1 MTLRRE
7 QNRHEQACVRGCSTS
22 IKHTFATSITALK
35 AQFKRLQQAIAAHED
50 LQADLERLQ
59 TIPAVGLKTAMRMLA
74 LLRSYLFETARQAA
88 AFLCLVPI
96 ERQSGQSVRG
106 QPRLSK
112 AGNPRLRAAL
122 YMAAIVATK
131 LNSDVRAQ

>member
-22 IKHTFATSITALK
+22 IKHSFATSIRALK
-35 AQFKRLQQAIAAHED
+35 AQCKRLQQAIAAHED